1 MRSILAPV
9 AAGLLAVAQSTADA
23 PGLTGRVLDPAGEAL
38 PGAAVTADLLGRP
51 PGNRPAFSTSTDAHG
66 RFHLDVSPGGSHL
79 LQVTAPGFAPERI
92 VLDLPPSRAMALP
105 AIALSPE
112 TRVRARITLD
122 GGAPV
127 QVPALLG
134 RSFAVDGTPLH
145 VDRGSLVLEPADD
158 GGVTF
163 GPVPRGIAVLGI
175 EAPPLARTRLPDV
188 RVDGSRRLVDI
199 GTVVIRPGAE
209 LHVRV
214 TSPDGSPVARTWVSL
229 GDGEA
234 VSPFDGLRRATD
246 EDGRVVFE
254 GLARGRHVLTVRGD
268 PPCRSTSPTYAH
280 EVDVPDGG
288 TRHERVIIG
297 AATLT
302 VRVSSHGQ
310 PMRGVRVSVYP
321 VMPEMRRPAWQ
332 AAAQGAATETP
343 PPGPLECS
351 GTTDADGQVAIA
363 QVPMGSHH
371 LRVHLL
377 NATWSARLR
386 MPAGPAT
393 MSIVLPEHAAAVR
406 VVDAATGTPLAHA
419 DVRFEG
425 ERARVVAQTTVTG
438 DALLEALPA
447 SAGTL
452 TVVANGYEPLTRR
465 LSPLGGPTGVRL
477 RRVPAPAV
485 SCRVVDEHG
494 RPLVGAVVLLQT
506 QDGKNGQVL
515 LTDRFGGASFTRT
528 GTRPVRLCAAAP
540 GYAEAS
546 AVVAVSLGP
555 TARTELVLRRVQ

>member
-51 PGNRPAFSTSTDAHG
+51 PGNRPAFSTSTDEHG

-79 LQVTAPGFAPERI
+79 LQVTASGFAPERI

-105 AIALSPE
+105 AMALSPE

-134 RSFAVDGTPLH
+134 RPFAVDGTPL
-145 VDRGSLVLEPADD
+145 RFQPSRWTLEPADD
-158 GGVTF
+158 GAVTF

-175 EAPPLARTRLPDV
+175 EEPPLARTRLPDV

-214 TSPDGSPVARTWVSL
+214 TAPDGSPVARTWVSL
-229 GDGEA
+229 GDGET
-234 VSPFDGLRRATD
+234 VSPFEALRRATD

-268 PPCRSTSPTYAH
+268 PPCRSTSPGYAR
-280 EVDVPDGG
+280 EVEVPESGVQRE
-288 TRHERVIIG
+288 TVIIG

-302 VRVSSHGQ
+302 VRFSSQGR
-310 PMRGVRVSVYP
+310 PMSGVPVSVHP
-321 VMPEMRRPAWQ
+321 AMPEMRRPAWQ
-332 AAAQGAATETP
+332 AQQVATEP
-343 PPGPLECS
+343 RHPGPLECS

-363 QVPMGSHH
+363 QVPIGSHH

-386 MPAGPAT
+386 MPAGAAT

-452 TVVANGYEPLTRR
+452 TVVANGYEPLARR
-465 LSPLGGPTGVRL
+465 LSPLGGPTEVRL
-477 RRVPAPAV
+477 RRSPAPAV

-506 QDGKNGQVL
+506 QDGKDGQVL
-515 LTDRFGGASFTRT
+515 LTDRFGGAAFTRT
-528 GTRPVRLCAAAP
+528 VTGQVRLSAAAP
-540 GYAEAS
+540 GHAEAS
-546 AVVAVSLGP
+546 AVVAVSPGP
-555 TARTELVLRRVQ
+555 TARTSLVLRRVQ